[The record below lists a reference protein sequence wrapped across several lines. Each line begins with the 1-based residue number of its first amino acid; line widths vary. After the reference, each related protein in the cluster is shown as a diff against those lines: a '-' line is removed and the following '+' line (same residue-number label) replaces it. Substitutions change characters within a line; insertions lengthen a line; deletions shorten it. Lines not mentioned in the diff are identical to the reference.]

1 MSKEKIV
8 QALNMI
14 LVFIDDSVSDTAE
27 SSEAKHRE
35 IKAFIMDNSALDAM
49 DSAPSH
55 DMTKH
60 SSQPTINGRQ
70 FITGASE
77 SLYRPN

>member
-8 QALNMI
+8 AALNMI

-27 SSEAKHRE
+27 TSEAKHRE
-35 IKAFIMDNSALDAM
+35 IEAFIRNNSALDTM
-49 DSAPSH
+49 DSAPSQN
-55 DMTKH
+55 MTTH
-60 SSQPTINGRQ
+60 PSQPTINGRQ